1 VPEKEP
7 QEYED
12 KKTEA
17 TEAPGEGADWATESK
32 AVETESE
39 RAEK

>member
-1 VPEKEP
+1 MAEKET

-17 TEAPGEGADWATESK
+17 TEAPGEGAGWATESE
-32 AVETESE
+32 AVDSESE